1 VIVVDANV
9 IVALWL
15 PTSGSDLSERLLARD
30 PEWAAPL
37 LWRSE
42 LRSVLAG
49 YLRRGALDASRASAI
64 AEDAEEHLRGR
75 EYQVPS
81 SDVLRCVAESRCSAY
96 DCEYVA
102 LAQQLGVAL
111 ITNDRE
117 ILSQFPRVASRPEAF
132 LRA

>member
-15 PTSGSDLSERLLARD
+15 PMPTSEICERVLVRD
-30 PEWAAPL
+30 SEWAAPL

-49 YLRRGALDASRASAI
+49 GLRRGMFDLARASRI
-64 AEDAEEHLRGR
+64 AEDAEAHLRGR

-81 SDVLRCVAESRCSAY
+81 HEVLRRVARSRCSAY
-96 DCEYVA
+96 DCEYVT
-102 LAQQLGVAL
+102 LAEQLGVPL
-111 ITNDRE
+111 VTSDRE
-117 ILSQFPRVASRPEAF
+117 ILGQFPKIARLPEAF
-132 LRA
+132 LAG

>member
-1 VIVVDANV
+1 VIVVDTNV

-15 PTSGSDLSERLLARD
+15 PMATSEVCERVLARD
-30 PEWAAPL
+30 PEWVAPL

-49 YLRRGALDASRASAI
+49 CLRRGMLDLARASSI
-64 AEDAEEHLRGR
+64 AEDAEAHLRGR

-81 SDVLRCVAESRCSAY
+81 HEVLRRVAKSRCSAY

-102 LAQQLGVAL
+102 LAEQLGVPL
-111 ITNDRE
+111 VTNDRE
-117 ILSQFPRVASRPEAF
+117 ILDQFPAIARPPEAF
-132 LRA
+132 LTR